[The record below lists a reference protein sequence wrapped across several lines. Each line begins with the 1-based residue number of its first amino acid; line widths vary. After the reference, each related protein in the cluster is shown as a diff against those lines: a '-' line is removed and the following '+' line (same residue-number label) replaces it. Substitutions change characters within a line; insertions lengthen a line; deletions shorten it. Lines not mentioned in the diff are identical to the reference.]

1 MSKAPPNKRR
11 KVVKPKQ
18 PESPSLNA
26 EQIQAMVT
34 AIIPAVTKG
43 VVTSLHEMGL
53 IGSATHDKQ
62 PTTDNTLTEAEVQ
75 TSDSSRQEHD
85 VQIQDTSS
93 SVSDDRCQATE
104 HTVVPSTSGSQPT
117 LTGSDNPVISKY
129 VTQGK
134 TVSIARPLA
143 LGVEEKTKGKIWANQ
158 FVEFHSLF
166 QNNETDK
173 LELVDNG
180 SGVLTCKRSKSGSIK
195 TVDKWFEAFH
205 VFVAIYTARLPA
217 EAPLLMKYADTIQRL
232 GKQAGD
238 AAALFYDKQFRL
250 WREDQPELLP
260 WDQVNNE
267 LFNQALAMGLYK
279 SKPKPNNAFQSKTK
293 GSNKRHCFRFNNY
306 NGQCGRPNCPFPH
319 TCQKCNGPHSK
330 KQCTNTGSNNSTAA
344 TVNSNDKRTLSS
356 NSK

>member
-11 KVVKPKQ
+11 KVVKFKEA
-18 PESPSLNA
+18 ESPSLNA
-26 EQIQAMVT
+26 EQIQAMVA
-34 AIIPAVTKG
+34 AIIPAVTRG

-53 IGSATHDKQ
+53 ISSTTHEKQ
-62 PTTDNTLTEAEVQ
+62 PTAANTPTETEVDEN
-75 TSDSSRQEHD
+75 TRQQDHD
-85 VQIQDTSS
+85 IQIQETPSS
-93 SVSDDRCQATE
+93 ASDARSQATH
-104 HTVVPSTSGSQPT
+104 HTDAASTSGSQLT
-117 LTGSDNPVISKY
+117 QTGSDNPVISKSG
-129 VTQGK
+129 TQGK
-134 TVSIARPLA
+134 AVSIARPLA

-173 LELVDNG
+173 LELVDSGN
-180 SGVLTCKRSKSGSIK
+180 GVLTCKKSKSGSIK

-279 SKPKPNNAFQSKTK
+279 SKSKPNNAFQSKTK

-306 NGQCGRPNCPFPH
+306 NGQCSRPNCPFPH

-330 KQCTNTGSNNSTAA
+330 KQCTNTGSNSSTAA
-344 TVNSNDKRTLSS
+344 TVISTDKRTHNS

>member
-1 MSKAPPNKRR
+1 MSKAPPRKKR
-11 KVVKPKQ
+11 KTDSSK
-18 PESPSLNA
+18 STDTPSSA
-26 EQIQAMVT
+26 MTAAQIQAMVA

-43 VVTSLHEMGL
+43 VVSSLKEMGL
-53 IGSATHDKQ
+53 IGVGQKEQ
-62 PTTDNTLTEAEVQ
+62 VPPTTADTNLNFPTQSTSTLDDNPQLLNTIA
-75 TSDSSRQEHD
+75 
-85 VQIQDTSS
+85 
-93 SVSDDRCQATE
+93 
-104 HTVVPSTSGSQPT
+104 VPSTSGCQSDTTAIPSTSVCQSDKTVEIATNPNNV
-117 LTGSDNPVISKY
+117 TGKA
-129 VTQGK
+129 
-134 TVSIARPLA
+134 VSIARPLA

-158 FVEFHSLF
+158 FVEFHCLF

-180 SGVLTCKRSKSGSIK
+180 NGVLMCKKSKSGTIK

-238 AAALFYDKQFRL
+238 AAALYYDKQFRL

-267 LFNQALAMGLYK
+267 LFNQALAMGLYTVK
-279 SKPKPNNAFQSKTK
+279 TKPKQNPAFQTK
-293 GSNKRHCFRFNNY
+293 AKGPNKRHCFRFNNY
-306 NGQCGRPNCPFPH
+306 NGQCSRPNCPFSH
-319 TCQKCNGPHSK
+319 TCQKCNGSHSK
-330 KQCTNTGSNNSTAA
+330 KQCTSTQPGNISPV
-344 TVNSNDKRTLSS
+344 TTTSSDKRGHSS